1 MAVGCL
7 TLSWLATGLVAR
19 CTSTCTAPQAT
30 HRTHCYLVLALRGRR
45 RRAGSA
51 GERARIALAPKCG
64 LWYVSGAH
72 PASPAGRGGTGGLV
86 RAPSGCARCKVE
98 MDGWAV
104 SRATDWRA
112 GASRTLQSRD
122 VAGIPARTARRFGC
136 SGGMVGSNSST
147 IPRKT

>member
-1 MAVGCL
+1 LTVGCL
-7 TLSWLATGLVAR
+7 TLSWLAT
-19 CTSTCTAPQAT
+19 APAPAPAPAQ
-30 HRTHCYLVLALRGRR
+30 HRTLRTARTATYLLVLALRGR

-72 PASPAGRGGTGGLV
+72 PASPAGRGGTGGRV